1 MMLSSF
7 CIFLSFY
14 NVTYFVFL
22 CSYVMLI
29 NELVILLHHAVYI
42 YQVSS
47 HCVLYLS
54 VFINLFIFAGHEVVT
69 SIPDLGR

>member
-1 MMLSSF
+1 
-7 CIFLSFY
+7 
-14 NVTYFVFL
+14 
-22 CSYVMLI
+22 MLI